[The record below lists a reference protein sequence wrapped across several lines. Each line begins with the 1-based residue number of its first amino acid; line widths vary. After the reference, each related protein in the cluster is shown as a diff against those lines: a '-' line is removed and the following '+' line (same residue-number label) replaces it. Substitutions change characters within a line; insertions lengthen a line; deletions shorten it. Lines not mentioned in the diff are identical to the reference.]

1 MISTLT
7 LTSPKYPR
15 LLREI
20 PDPPEK
26 LFVRGHGDKIN
37 LARTIAIV
45 GARRNTSYGA
55 EMTKRLVTDLVRR
68 GFVIVSGLAVGI
80 DTAAHWAAIHAGG
93 KTIAVLGCGIDI
105 VAPEGNT
112 DLYWEIV
119 NGNGAI
125 VSEIPLGVRPDK
137 KRFVT
142 RNRIISGLSLGVVV
156 IEGGEHSGTL
166 ITAKYAA
173 EQGREVFAVP
183 GPVTSRM
190 SRAASILLKNGAKLV
205 ESTSDILEEL

>member
-55 EMTKRLVTDLVRR
+55 EMTKRLVTDLVRS
-68 GFVIVSGLAVGI
+68 GFVIS
-80 DTAAHWAAIHAGG
+80 
-93 KTIAVLGCGIDI
+93 
-105 VAPEGNT
+105 AP
-112 DLYWEIV
+112 
-119 NGNGAI
+119 
-125 VSEIPLGVRPDK
+125 
-137 KRFVT
+137 
-142 RNRIISGLSLGVVV
+142 
-156 IEGGEHSGTL
+156 
-166 ITAKYAA
+166 
-173 EQGREVFAVP
+173 
-183 GPVTSRM
+183 
-190 SRAASILLKNGAKLV
+190 
-205 ESTSDILEEL
+205 